1 MGFMNDPQPPRPPR
15 RKGCLFYGCLT
26 LAILSLAV
34 LVGGG
39 LGLYFLYQKA
49 EAFVDEY
56 AGTEP
61 MELPA
66 VRYTEQDREG
76 LEERVHIFADALAE
90 GKPTVPLV
98 LKGEDLNM
106 LLASSADLKAL
117 ADGVRLQVE
126 GDEVQGMVS
135 LKLGDLGAPFFKDRY
150 LNGEASFNVSLADG
164 RLTVSPSKVVVNGKA
179 LPEEYL
185 AAIRQQNFAES
196 VNQNPEVMKTLE
208 KLETI
213 EVKDG
218 VVKVVPKSAE

>member
-1 MGFMNDPQPPRPPR
+1 MNDPQPPRPPR

-49 EAFVDEY
+49 EAFAEEY
-56 AGTEP
+56 TGTEP
-61 MELPA
+61 MDLPE
-66 VRYTEQDREG
+66 VRYNAEDQER
-76 LEERVHIFADALAE
+76 LHERVQIFADGLAE

-106 LLASSADLKAL
+106 LLAASPDLSALSQ
-117 ADGVRLQVE
+117 GVRLKVD
-126 GDEVQGMVS
+126 GDEVKGMVS
-135 LKLGDLGAPFFKDRY
+135 LKLGDLGAPFFKERY
-150 LNGEASFNVSLADG
+150 LNGEASFNVALADG
-164 RLTVSPSKVVVNGKA
+164 RLTVSPSAIVVNGKP

-185 AAIRQQNFAES
+185 AAIRQHNFAES
-196 VNQNPEVMKTLE
+196 ANQNPEVMKTL
-208 KLETI
+208 KQLESI
-213 EVKDG
+213 EVKAG